1 MYSYEVVIHE
11 IPFTL
16 KDDLSSLEGWSHIF
30 NEILCQIRLLE
41 ILLPPCGLL
50 FFIILTVSFEE
61 QQS

>member
-1 MYSYEVVIHE
+1 MVIHE

-50 FFIILTVSFEE
+50 FLSSLLYLLRSSSRER
-61 QQS
+61 